1 MWAEHGKKLDDAFEW
16 IQKALDL
23 EPDSEAILDS
33 MGWVLFQQGKPEQA
47 LPYLEKA
54 ESKLTEPDP
63 TILDHLGDVY
73 LALDRL
79 PSAKESF
86 QKSLEIE
93 FSEQVF
99 EKMESSVGRIGSV
112 NSILFC
118 SFFTFP
124 FNQ

>member
-1 MWAEHGKKLDDAFEW
+1 MGAF
-16 IQKALDL
+16 
-23 EPDSEAILDS
+23 PT
-33 MGWVLFQQGKPEQA
+33 GKPEQA

-99 EKMESSVGRIGSV
+99 EKWNRLLDGSV
-112 NSILFC
+112 
-118 SFFTFP
+118 
-124 FNQ
+124 Q

>member
-23 EPDSEAILDS
+23 EPDSEAILDN
-33 MGWVLFQQGKPEQA
+33 MGWVLFQQENLSKPS
-47 LPYLEKA
+47 PYLEKA

-63 TILDHLGDVY
+63 TILDHLKDVY

-93 FSEQVF
+93 FSEQVLKNGIVCWTDRF
-99 EKMESSVGRIGSV
+99 SEFHSL
-112 NSILFC
+112 LF
-118 SFFTFP
+118 FLTFP
-124 FNQ
+124 F